1 MIQWEEKYLPFLMMA
16 IYDDVKITINLNELV
31 EIRAKL
37 LTQYEDYSKAV
48 STGEYLDGSDIDRI
62 AAQLRETLTWD
73 TLYHMI
79 DGAILDYM
87 GLRSAVTEHKTH
99 YGERTIETIEL
110 TMEKEKKEREK
121 EFKKNFEMVKLESSA
136 WTLDVPMRKKK

>member
-1 MIQWEEKYLPFLMMA
+1 MA

-37 LTQYEDYSKAV
+37 LTQFEDYSKAV
-48 STGEYLDGSDIDRI
+48 STGEYLDGNDIDRI
-62 AAQLRETLTWD
+62 ATQLRETLTWD

-99 YGERTIETIEL
+99 YGERSIETVEL
-110 TMEKEKKEREK
+110 TMEKERKAREK
-121 EFKKNFEMVKLESSA
+121 EFKKNFEMVKLEGGS
-136 WTLDVPMRKKK
+136 WTIEVPMRKKK